1 MEPMLSRFYFTLP
14 GEKRKKGRNFQD
26 SENNN
31 AYILDS
37 ISGSNLLG
45 SLPDGFFHS
54 LAQTERAHIRPYFI
68 DI

>member
-1 MEPMLSRFYFTLP
+1 MQPRFYFTLP
-14 GEKRKKGRNFQD
+14 GEKQKKGQNFKD

-31 AYILDS
+31 AYILNCV
-37 ISGSNLLG
+37 SGSNLLG
-45 SLPDGFFHS
+45 SLSGGFFHS